1 VRMRTLPL
9 MFLRRSEEFAS
20 AVHVVCAGHG
30 LNIEQRLLYVP
41 FWTTLAASS

>member
-1 VRMRTLPL
+1 MRTLPL

-20 AVHVVCAGHG
+20 AVHIVCAGHG
-30 LNIEQRLLYVP
+30 LNIEQRPLYVP